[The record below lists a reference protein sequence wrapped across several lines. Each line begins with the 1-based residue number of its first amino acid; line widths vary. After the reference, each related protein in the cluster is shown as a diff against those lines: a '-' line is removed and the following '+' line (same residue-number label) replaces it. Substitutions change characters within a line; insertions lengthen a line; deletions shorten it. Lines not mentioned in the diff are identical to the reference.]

1 MPRLARPALVIP
13 AILAVYLALALTMTL
28 TKRPWVDEA
37 WFSIPAMNLL
47 AHGTMATT
55 NVETAGTWLAG
66 LDQYTYWITPLHFL
80 TQAGWYSLFGFSVFS
95 LRALSIVWG
104 LIALLSLFVIVDRLT
119 GRRQVAFVALA
130 LAATDYLLVRAAS
143 DGRMDMMNAALGFAA
158 LASYVGLRTRRL
170 VWAVAISHCCAAA
183 SLLTHPNGVMPI
195 AALSV
200 LTLFLDRAHLQGRH
214 VVVAAVPYVV
224 GLSAWGAYILQA
236 PQLFLTQFG
245 GNAAGQ
251 PWDGLGSWFTS
262 IWNTYAAAYGLQAH
276 WAGPAV
282 HLRALVLLAYLAG
295 VIGVLATRAL
305 RRDRGTQALLLL
317 LGTEFVLMSLMR
329 RASAHDYLVHVVPLY
344 AALLAVWIVSLW
356 ERVPVMKPVLA
367 SATAGLML
375 LQVGGV
381 GLRAY
386 VNHYDRQY
394 RPLVEFLRS
403 EVRPDDL
410 IIGSAELG
418 FGLGFTKQILDDTRI
433 GFHSGRH
440 PEYIVV
446 DSRYQSWI
454 AGYLAS
460 EPEVQAYVRTL
471 LARQYE
477 QVYAVETDVV
487 YRCRQHRG
495 ASHGTVIRAHA
506 LQPADPRNR

>member
-1 MPRLARPALVIP
+1 MPRLARPAVVIP
-13 AILAVYLALALTMTL
+13 AILGLYLALALTMTL

-47 AHGTMATT
+47 THGTMATT

-66 LDQYTYWITPLHFL
+66 LDRYTYWITPLHFV
-80 TQAGWYSLFGFSVFS
+80 TQAGWYAIFGFSVFS
-95 LRALSIVWG
+95 LRALSVVWG
-104 LIALLSLFVIVDRLT
+104 VVALLSVFVVVDRLT
-119 GRRQVAFVALA
+119 GRRQTAFLA
-130 LAATDYLLVRAAS
+130 MGVAATDYLLVRAAS

-158 LASYVGLRTRRL
+158 FASYVVLRSRSL
-170 VWAVAISHCCAAA
+170 VQAVAVSHCCAAA

-195 AALSV
+195 VALSA
-200 LTLFLDRAHLQGRH
+200 LTLFLDRAHLQARH
-214 VVVAAVPYVV
+214 VVAAAIPYVV

-236 PQLFLTQFG
+236 PQLFITQFG

-251 PWDGLGSWFTS
+251 PWDGFGSWFAS

-295 VIGVLATRAL
+295 VAGVLATGAL
-305 RRDRGTQALLLL
+305 RRDRGTKALLIL
-317 LGTEFVLMSLMR
+317 LGTEVLLMSLMR

-344 AALLAVWIVSLW
+344 ASVLAVWVVWLW
-356 ERVPVMKPVLA
+356 DRVPAMKPVLVTA
-367 SATAGLML
+367 VAGLVL

-386 VNHYDRQY
+386 VNNYDSQY
-394 RPLVEFLRS
+394 RPLVRFLQA

-410 IIGSAELG
+410 VIGSAELG
-418 FGLGFTKQILDDTRI
+418 FALGFTDRLLDDTRM

-446 DSRYQSWI
+446 DNRYQSWI
-454 AGYLAS
+454 VEYLAS
-460 EPEVQAYVRTL
+460 EPAVQTYVRTL
-471 LARQYE
+471 LTQRYE
-477 QVYAVETDVV
+477 PVYAFQTDVV
-487 YRCRQHRG
+487 YRCRLHGDAAHG
-495 ASHGTVIRAHA
+495 AVIRAHA
-506 LQPADPRNR
+506 SRPIESLTR